1 MRHHISSLI
10 ILSFARMRSRRV
22 FLISRNFPE
31 RVLPQMKVKPRKL
44 RKALEEA
51 DVAVTYAE
59 RPALVAEKL
68 SQCIE
73 CELFHTALRP
83 FGIVYCRITGGARH
97 RHLGGNPA
105 PGHGSTFAFTLPVT
119 VKEQA
124 RPA

>member
-1 MRHHISSLI
+1 MRRHISCLSLR
-10 ILSFARMRSRRV
+10 SFARMRSRRV

-73 CELFHTALRP
+73 
-83 FGIVYCRITGGARH
+83 
-97 RHLGGNPA
+97 
-105 PGHGSTFAFTLPVT
+105 GHSA
-119 VKEQA
+119 
-124 RPA
+124 